1 MGSITV
7 FPPDNEV
14 ILFFEEQRALASW
27 FLGDSPRAW
36 SSVEILIQIPTCIL
50 KRSTIQTAGV
60 RAGIMKSGRIAAW
73 VILSLYR
80 HLCLLDH
87 PALRMLGVAGDT

>member
-1 MGSITV
+1 MGSKTV

-50 KRSTIQTAGV
+50 KRSTIQTGGCSCRDNEKRQDSRV
-60 RAGIMKSGRIAAW
+60 GDPFFIS
-73 VILSLYR
+73 
-80 HLCLLDH
+80 
-87 PALRMLGVAGDT
+87 ALVLT